1 MDAVDVVKSF
11 LRAQNLEQVGRV
23 EEAVE
28 LYESA
33 VAEGFDASGPY
44 DRLIAIYAN
53 RARHAEVVRVATSA
67 LESVRAHEGKRE
79 WYRRM
84 RADAE
89 KAGAGVPRPA
99 TPRPG
104 PGKR

>member
-1 MDAVDVVKSF
+1 MDNAELVRRF

-23 EEAVE
+23 EEAVD

-44 DRLIAIYAN
+44 DRLIAIYAS
-53 RARHAEVVRVATSA
+53 RALHGEVVRVATFA
-67 LESVRAHEGKRE
+67 LEAVRSHEGKRD

-89 KAGAGVPRPA
+89 KAAAAVPRPA
-99 TPRPG
+99 PR
-104 PGKR
+104 KR